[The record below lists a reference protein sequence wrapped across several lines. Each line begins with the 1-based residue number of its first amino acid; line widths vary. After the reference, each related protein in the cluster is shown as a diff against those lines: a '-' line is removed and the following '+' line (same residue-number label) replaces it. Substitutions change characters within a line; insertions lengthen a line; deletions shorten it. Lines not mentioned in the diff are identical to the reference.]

1 MERNTK
7 TTNRGKI
14 KKTIS
19 IFAGLLAL
27 AIGAA
32 AQSPKA
38 AKPVSQRQLVRL
50 LAVPGTIPEGMTKD
64 QADAILGELRQIRQL
79 LEKQQALTARAEAG
93 HNVGPAQPGKVQMNV
108 ESAWHSVGSADAPVT
123 IVEFA
128 DLQCPFCKR
137 FHTDVYAELKKTYI
151 DSGKVRFVS
160 RDLPLDFHPFALRAA
175 EAARCAGDQGKYWE
189 VREALFANASPLDER
204 AIQKSAEDLS
214 LDMNTFGACLDSQKY
229 KADIQKD
236 AQEAATLQING
247 TPTFVVAR
255 TAGDRLEGER
265 IVGARPFVAFQS
277 AIEGLLKAQ

>member
-1 MERNTK
+1 M
-7 TTNRGKI
+7 NRGRI

-19 IFAGLLAL
+19 ILAALLAL
-27 AIGAA
+27 AIGAP
-32 AQSPKA
+32 AQSPKE
-38 AKPVSQRQLVRL
+38 AKPVSEQHPVRL
-50 LAVPGTIPEGMTKD
+50 LAVPGTIPEGMTND
-64 QADAILGELRQIRQL
+64 QADAILLELRQIRQL
-79 LEKQQALTARAEAG
+79 LEKQQALITRAGVE
-93 HNVGPAQPGKVQMNV
+93 HSVGLVQSETMQMKV
-108 ESAWHSVGSADAPVT
+108 ESAWHSVGRADAPVT

-137 FHTDVYAELKKTYI
+137 FHTDVYAELKKNYI

-160 RDLPLDFHPFALRAA
+160 RDLPLDLHPFALRAA

-204 AIQKSAEDLS
+204 VIQKSAEGLS
-214 LDMNTFGACLDSQKY
+214 LDMNTFGACLDSHKY

-247 TPTFVVAR
+247 TPTFVVGR

-265 IVGARPFVAFQS
+265 IVGARPFLAFQS
-277 AIEGLLKAQ
+277 AIDGLLKAQ

>member
-1 MERNTK
+1 MKRNTK
-7 TTNRGKI
+7 TMNKGKI
-14 KKTIS
+14 KKSIS

-27 AIGAA
+27 AVGAA
-32 AQSPKA
+32 AQSPKDSKPA
-38 AKPVSQRQLVRL
+38 SREKPVNAI
-50 LAVPGTIPEGMTKD
+50 AVPSNIPDGITKD
-64 QADAILGELRQIRQL
+64 QAEAILLELRQIRQL
-79 LEKQQALTARAEAG
+79 LEKQQTPPTRVGAGQNVAPALPEKVEMNFERA
-93 HNVGPAQPGKVQMNV
+93 
-108 ESAWHSVGSADAPVT
+108 WYSVGRADAPVT

-137 FHTDVYAELKKTYI
+137 FHMDVYAELKKSYI

-204 AIQKSAEDLS
+204 VIQKSAEELS
-214 LDMNTFGACLDSQKY
+214 LDMNRFGACLDSHKY
-229 KADIQKD
+229 KRDIQKD

-255 TAGDRLEGER
+255 TAGDRLEGVR
-265 IVGARPFVAFQS
+265 IVGARPLATFQS
-277 AIEGLLKAQ
+277 AIDGLLKAE